1 MKTLHPAYIDTVI
14 FNLGT
19 DLQPTDRDIFISDVI
34 GIDPL
39 EQPLSCNQNNKD
51 YQKQNP
57 EKQEDTQPYFLCF
70 SYHSQSS
77 RVNKRITERHC
88 QLLSPLISFLSAGFS
103 YRFPFMK
110 LFTLSI
116 ISLSTPSTSAIIRA
130 ARGGILL
137 VSTDSS

>member
-88 QLLSPLISFLSAGFS
+88 QLLSPL
-103 YRFPFMK
+103 
-110 LFTLSI
+110 FTLSI